1 MDYKKLLLSTQGR
14 IGRQQFW
21 FAHLALIAVLLVF
34 AAFFRGGVVMAVIG
48 AVGCLAVTI
57 PMIIVSIKR
66 WHDRNKSGWWVLFA
80 FVPVIGSIWVL
91 VETGFLRGT
100 EGSNNFGMSPLA

>member
-1 MDYKKLLLSTQGR
+1 MVCGMLLQ
-14 IGRQQFW
+14 
-21 FAHLALIAVLLVF
+21 
-34 AAFFRGGVVMAVIG
+34 GGVVLAIVG
-48 AVGCLAVTI
+48 AVGGLAVTI
-57 PMIIVSIKR
+57 PMIVVSIKR

-100 EGSNNFGMSPLA
+100 TGANNFGVDPV